1 MTSIRMTSSGS
12 QRISAQR
19 RPAAQ
24 ASFTSQNVLQ
34 LVTSSLS
41 KGRRSHPA
49 MVVAATIIAGML
61 IISVASL
68 LLNIATS
75 QGVYELAK
83 LKSEKKEL
91 AITSQIISEQVDSLS
106 SDQNLSSAASQL
118 GMVANTNPVFLRIED
133 QKIFGRPK
141 AALNSSEG
149 SLRGNLVPNASQ
161 VKRTSV
167 ANLLEAEATA
177 KAARAAA
184 AATKAAAEVTAAAA
198 VASDKTSVSNVA
210 KAKPPKVKVTLTTGE
225 IPASPTN

>member
-1 MTSIRMTSSGS
+1 
-12 QRISAQR
+12 
-19 RPAAQ
+19 
-24 ASFTSQNVLQ
+24 
-34 LVTSSLS
+34 
-41 KGRRSHPA
+41 
-49 MVVAATIIAGML
+49 MVVAATISIGFLA
-61 IISVASL
+61 ISVASL

-91 AITSQIISEQVDSLS
+91 AITSQIISGQVDSLS

-118 GMVANTNPVFLRIED
+118 GMVANTNPVFLRIAD

-141 AALNSSEG
+141 AASNSAAG

-167 ANLLEAEATA
+167 GSLLAAEAAA
-177 KAARAAA
+177 KLARAAA
-184 AATKAAAEVTAAAA
+184 SEAKAAASATTQIKS
-198 VASDKTSVSNVA
+198 SDVNVA
-210 KAKPPKVKVTLTTGE
+210 QAKNPKVEVTLTTGG